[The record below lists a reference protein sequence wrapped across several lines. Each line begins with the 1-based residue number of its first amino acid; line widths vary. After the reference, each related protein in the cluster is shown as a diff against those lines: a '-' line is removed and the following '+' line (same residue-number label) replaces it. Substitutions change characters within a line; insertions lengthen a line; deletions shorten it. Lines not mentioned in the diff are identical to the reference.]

1 MPFLEEAMKLINRHV
16 CLGILSLTAILL
28 AGRPGYAQAIYGSLY
43 GAITDNTG
51 AIVPNA
57 KVTVTDVEKGTQ
69 NVVQS
74 NAEGFWRVDN
84 LIPDTYS
91 VKVES
96 GSFSPGQAEGVEL
109 HAGTSQQINV
119 ALQVQGTQQAVTVTS
134 EAPALK
140 TDRAEVS
147 EVLNSRSIQELP
159 NLTRNFT
166 AFALLTPGMQHS
178 SFNIQGPENPQGGL
192 ALNSNGSNYGVQ
204 GFLLDGTDNRDPVDG
219 IIVINPT
226 LDSIGELK
234 VTTQNYDAEFGG
246 AAGGIISAST
256 KSGSNHFH
264 GDAFWFRHSDAQEAR
279 DPFAQSTPDPITGR
293 LIPSSLYSQFGGS
306 LGGPILKD
314 KAFFF
319 MDYQGLRQRLG
330 SSFLQS
336 VPTNTVRN
344 TCLAPGSTTCD
355 LSQYV
360 TSGSVYGYSVS
371 GGPGVA
377 YAPNAVPVAA
387 LSPQAISLLRLLPAP
402 NTTVTSTQ
410 NNYAA
415 SGNGSDNGDQA
426 DVRLDYR
433 VSDKL
438 SSFGRY
444 DYAIYRLLGAPAFG
458 AGGGQ
463 GFGITNTTGTSL
475 VQNQSAALG
484 ADYAVNASLLTDLRL
499 GYFNYHV
506 SENKFSVGTTP
517 ATTAGIPNLNTVSDT
532 TGLPSF
538 NVNDNSISNF
548 GNQGCNCPLLES
560 EQVFQLANNWTK
572 ILGNHTI
579 KFGGDIRYAL
589 NLRNASDNNRT
600 GVLNF
605 NNGSTAGTDPATG
618 AVSAGSGLASL
629 LFGQVNEF
637 LRFDVYQNDAANRQ
651 KRGSFYAQ
659 DSYRFNQKLTIN
671 YGVRWDLIYPET
683 VNGAGKGGFSSLAT
697 GGTRVV
703 GVNGIGTNGGQE
715 MDYLNLAGRFGFA
728 YQVLPNTVIRGG
740 IGQVYDSVGYF
751 GTIFGSVLT
760 HNLPVLANEDITASN
775 ATGQFATTLANPP
788 ARPAAPTIP
797 ANGIIPLSNSFN
809 PQFRPERIQLPKVDQ
824 WNVAIQQQFGANTT
838 FEIAYVGNHA
848 ERIYPGETYGYDLNA
863 PVLPSSPAEIESGDI
878 ATRRPFYNKFRSTYN
893 NVPTICCSNAMTS
906 AAPSA
911 NARYNAL
918 QTKFDKRFSHGLQFN
933 LNYTWSK
940 ALGYA
945 NDNVFARYPQA
956 SFGPNDTNRAQV
968 FVISGVYELPFGKNR
983 MFLSHSGRLMDY
995 LVGGYSLTGDS
1006 TWQTGARF
1014 TPTYQECGADQ
1025 DLDNNFNGPGRSS
1038 DCRPDKGSGAFQLTA
1053 SSLNPITHTVQYFT
1067 PSSTPVGT
1075 GSSPFGRP
1083 AFGTFGNV
1091 GRNAFVGPR
1100 QFLADASLLK
1110 DIPVTERVKGQFQF
1124 QAFNLFNH
1132 PVLDIPEASGA
1143 RCVDCSTGGGVISN
1157 IDANIPM
1164 RQLQFA
1170 FRVEF

>member
-1 MPFLEEAMKLINRHV
+1 MPFLEEAMKLNIRQV
-16 CLGILSLTAILL
+16 CLGILFLAAILL
-28 AGRPGYAQAIYGSLY
+28 AGRPGHAQAIYGSLY

-69 NVVQS
+69 SVVQS

-91 VKVES
+91 IKVES
-96 GSFSPGQAEGVEL
+96 GSFSPGQAEGIDL
-109 HAGTSQQINV
+109 HAGTSQQVNV
-119 ALQVQGTQQAVTVTS
+119 ALQVQGTQQTVTVTS

-178 SFNIQGPENPQGGL
+178 SFNISGPENPQGGL

-264 GDAFWFRHSDAQEAR
+264 GDGFWFRHSDAQEAR
-279 DPFAQSTPDPITGR
+279 DPFAQSTPDPVTGR
-293 LIPSSLYSQFGGS
+293 FIPSSLYSQFGGS

-360 TSGSVYGYSVS
+360 TSGSVYNYSVS

-387 LSPQAISLLRLLPAP
+387 LSPQAINLLRLLPAP
-402 NTTVTSTQ
+402 NTAVTATQ

-458 AGGGQ
+458 AAGGQ

-484 ADYAVNASLLTDLRL
+484 ADYALNASLLTDLRL
-499 GYFNYHV
+499 GFFSYHV
-506 SENKFSVGTTP
+506 SENKFSAGTTP

-538 NVNDNSISNF
+538 NITDNSISNF

-589 NLRNASDNNRT
+589 NLRNASDNNRS

-605 NNGSTAGTDPATG
+605 NNGSSAGTDPTTG

-637 LRFDVYQNDAANRQ
+637 QRFDVYQNDAANRQ

-683 VNGAGKGGFSSLAT
+683 VNGTGKGGFSSLVT

-703 GVNGIGTNGGQE
+703 GVNGIGTNGGQQ

-728 YQVLPNTVIRGG
+728 YQALPNTVIRGG

-760 HNLPVLANEDITASN
+760 HNLPVLANEDITANN
-775 ATGQFATTLANPP
+775 ATGQYATTLADPP

-863 PVLPSSPAEIESGDI
+863 PVLPSSPAEIASGDI
-878 ATRRPFYNKFRSTYN
+878 ATRRPFYNKFMSTYN
-893 NVPTICCSNAMTS
+893 NAPAICCSNAMTS

-1014 TPTYQECGADQ
+1014 TPTYQECGEDQ
-1025 DLDNNFNGPGRSS
+1025 DLDNNFNGPSRSS
-1038 DCRPDKGSGAFQLTA
+1038 DCRPDKGSGAFQLSA
-1053 SSLNPITHTVQYFT
+1053 GALNPLTHTVQYFT

-1132 PVLDIPEASGA
+1132 PVLDIPEASGS
-1143 RCVDCSTGGGVISN
+1143 RCVDCANGGVISN
-1157 IDANIPM
+1157 VDANIPM

-1170 FRVEF
+1170 FRVQF